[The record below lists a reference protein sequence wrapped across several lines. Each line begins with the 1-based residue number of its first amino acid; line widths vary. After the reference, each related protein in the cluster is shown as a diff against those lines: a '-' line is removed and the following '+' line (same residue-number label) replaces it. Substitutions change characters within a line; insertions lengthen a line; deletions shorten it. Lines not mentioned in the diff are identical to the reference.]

1 MLKKGVS
8 ISILLTLTFSLLTP
22 ITLKANE
29 YNNVEEI
36 LNVRTSNIQQIYNVA
51 ESSIETTIIKKKELE
66 AKNLNN
72 QIKKEYKDLMSQ
84 LHTTK
89 NRKEWMKKYN
99 ALLSKYKQLN
109 GKKHI
114 TNKYSQQEIALMQ
127 RCVETEVSGGDFN
140 SKANVASVILNR
152 VNDKKERF
160 GNTITEVITAKNQ
173 FAYSKTNITEETK
186 LAVEFAYMKDTT
198 NNCLWFHSYKKPGK
212 FYGTYQFTDAVGH
225 HFYK

>member
-29 YNNVEEI
+29 YNNGEEI

-127 RCVETEVSGGDFN
+127 RCVETEVYCGDFN

-160 GNTITEVITAKNQ
+160 GNTITEVITSKNQ

>member
-8 ISILLTLTFSLLTP
+8 ISILLTMTFSLLMP
-22 ITLKANE
+22 ITLKAKE
-29 YNNVEEI
+29 YNNSEEI

-51 ESSIETTIIKKKELE
+51 ESNIETTIIKNKELK
-66 AKNLNN
+66 AKNLRN
-72 QIKKEYKDLMSQ
+72 QIEKEYKYLMSQ
-84 LHTTK
+84 LHTTN

-99 ALLSKYKQLN
+99 TLLEHKQLN

-114 TNKYSQQEIALMQ
+114 TNKYSQQDIALMQ
-127 RCVETEVSGGDFN
+127 RCVETEVHGGDFD
-140 SKANVASVILNR
+140 SKTNVASVILNR

>member
-1 MLKKGVS
+1 MIRKGVA
-8 ISILLTLTFSLLTP
+8 ISILLTMTFSLLTP
-22 ITLKANE
+22 ITLKAKE
-29 YNNVEEI
+29 YNSEEI
-36 LNVRTSNIQQIYNVA
+36 LTARTSSIQQIYDVA
-51 ESSIETTIIKKKELE
+51 ESNIKAEIIKKKELE
-66 AKNLNN
+66 AKNLRN
-72 QIKKEYKDLMSQ
+72 QIDKEYKDLMLQ

-99 ALLSKYKQLN
+99 ALLAKYEQLN
-109 GKKHI
+109 SKKHI

-127 RCVETEVSGGDFN
+127 RCVETEVHGGDFN

-152 VNDKKERF
+152 VNDKQDRF
-160 GNTITEVITAKNQ
+160 GGSITEVITSKNQ
-173 FAYSKTNITEETK
+173 FAYSKTKITEETK

-198 NNCLWFHSYKKPGK
+198 NNCLWFHSYKKAGK

>member
-1 MLKKGVS
+1 MIRKGVA
-8 ISILLTLTFSLLTP
+8 ISILLTMTFSLLTP
-22 ITLKANE
+22 ITLKAKE
-29 YNNVEEI
+29 YNSEEI
-36 LNVRTSNIQQIYNVA
+36 LTARTSSIQQIYDVA
-51 ESSIETTIIKKKELE
+51 ESNIKAEIIKKKELE
-66 AKNLNN
+66 SKNLRN
-72 QIKKEYKDLMSQ
+72 QIDKEYKDLMSQ

-99 ALLSKYKQLN
+99 SLLAKYEQLN

-127 RCVETEVSGGDFN
+127 RCVETEVHGGDFN

-152 VNDKKERF
+152 VNDRQDRF
-160 GNTITEVITAKNQ
+160 GNSITEVITSKNQ
-173 FAYSKTNITEETK
+173 FAYSKTKITEETK

-198 NNCLWFHSYKKPGK
+198 NSCLWFHSYKKAGK
-212 FYGTYQFTDAVGH
+212 FYGTYQFTDTVGH